1 MTPDQRAGHGQRVDE
16 AAARTLLAHLGA
28 ALVGAGQPVHE
39 VEDDVA
45 EVSTA
50 LGFPDLQIAAAP
62 TGVTLSLFVGSPSTF
77 VANPGSLRLDQASDV
92 REIRHLLVRGRLDAA
107 TAQAK
112 LLALRDQPPRHSTW
126 LANIGWVIC
135 ATGIALILQPMWSSV
150 AIATIGGIAVVALVR
165 LTQRF
170 TRMAALLP
178 VLAAFVVACLV
189 FVAARQGWV
198 EAPLRTLLAP
208 LAVLLPGALLV
219 TAMAELVAGHM
230 VAGTSRLGYGLVQ
243 VLLFTL
249 GIAAAAKLFP
259 LDATQL
265 GNVRIDQIGWYAAPL
280 GLVLVTLA
288 IGLLESP
295 PPRLLPWIFVVLLA
309 AFFAQVLGQHLGGA
323 VGGALLGAMVATL
336 GSHAVELVVPRLARL
351 VVFLPSFWLLVPG
364 SLGVLAATQVAVDPE
379 AHADVLGVVAIVAA
393 LALGL
398 LRGSPSAPAIGC
410 LPRKR
415 PPRRPSRRSGS

>member
-112 LLALRDQPPRHSTW
+112 LLALRDQPPPFDVAGQHRLGH
-126 LANIGWVIC
+126 LLHGHRAHPAANVVERGHRDRR
-135 ATGIALILQPMWSSV
+135 GL
-150 AIATIGGIAVVALVR
+150 AVVALVR

-288 IGLLESP
+288 IGWLESP
-295 PPRLLPWIFVVLLA
+295 PLRLLPWIFVVLLA

-323 VGGALLGAMVATL
+323 VGGAFLGAMVATL
-336 GSHAVELVVPRLARL
+336 GSYSVELVVPRLARL

-398 LRGSPSAPAIGC
+398 LLGSAIAQAIGG
-410 LPRKR
+410 LLRKQHA
-415 PPRRPSRRSGS
+415 RRPSRRSGS